1 MHEAM
6 ICRPSDSS
14 LQRFNRGLLTV
25 LAVKV
30 TAVLPK
36 HDSQDHDPAL
46 QQLTLRLQLEI
57 PGWDVELSHRLL
69 ACHAA
74 SL

>member
-1 MHEAM
+1 LQSSSGLRSKDNDIMHEAM

-36 HDSQDHDPAL
+36 HDSQ
-46 QQLTLRLQLEI
+46 E
-57 PGWDVELSHRLL
+57 
-69 ACHAA
+69 
-74 SL
+74 